1 MRIRPKK
8 IANRSKTTSEQVAAW
23 DGRRICK
30 FCGRKFKPKKRK
42 HFCSIECRDKRR
54 EENRK
59 RKEENR
65 KRRNNEQDQP

>member
-30 FCGRKFKPKKRK
+30 FCDRKFKPKKRR

-59 RKEENR
+59 R
-65 KRRNNEQDQP
+65 RNNEKDQS